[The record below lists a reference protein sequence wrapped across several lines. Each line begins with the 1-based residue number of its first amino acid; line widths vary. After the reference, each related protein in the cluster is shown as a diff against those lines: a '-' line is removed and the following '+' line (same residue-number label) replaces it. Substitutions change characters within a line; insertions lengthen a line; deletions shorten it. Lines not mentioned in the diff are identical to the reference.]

1 MPAKLWLSR
10 SRSRSKA
17 QPSWAALSSTSPVQ
31 ACFWGDKDGEWRWPT
46 LQDFSSFR
54 CLCSQ
59 PYHIHSSSSKL
70 HTSYERSS
78 DCCRHWIQICCYRAA
93 SRFIATRTRN
103 SENSQSTRSSRFQL
117 QPNPTPAQQQQSA
130 APHQNT
136 IPRLLVLLLL
146 LKKNQLIFLLLHL
159 LQLLYLTMPTRWY
172 LSATSHGCCCCWTLS
187 PAAAPS
193 TRVVCLR
200 WSGHPH
206 TPFDTASW
214 QPSIEIDSVEQIYIH
229 DIISKQRVL
238 CFNTTT
244 QQNSCLHTC
253 KSNNTWNN
261 QNKAFKYSI

>member
-1 MPAKLWLSR
+1 MSAKLWLSR

-78 DCCRHWIQICCYRAA
+78 GCCRHWIQICCYRAA

-136 IPRLLVLLLL
+136 IHRLLVLLLL
-146 LKKNQLIFLLLHL
+146 LKKINSFFFFSIFYSSFTWPCLRGGVCPPPHTAAAAAAERCRLLLLRPLAL
-159 LQLLYLTMPTRWY
+159 LVSADPAIHTHPLRHCELTAFDRNWF
-172 LSATSHGCCCCWTLS
+172 CWTDLYTWHNIETES
-187 PAAAPS
+187 S
-193 TRVVCLR
+193 L
-200 WSGHPH
+200 
-206 TPFDTASW
+206 FQYNNTAKLMFAHM
-214 QPSIEIDSVEQIYIH
+214 QVEQH
-229 DIISKQRVL
+229 MKQP
-238 CFNTTT
+238 
-244 QQNSCLHTC
+244 
-253 KSNNTWNN
+253 K
-261 QNKAFKYSI
+261 

>member
-31 ACFWGDKDGEWRWPT
+31 ACFWGDKDDEWRWPT

-78 DCCRHWIQICCYRAA
+78 DCCRHWIHICCYRAA

-146 LKKNQLIFLLLHL
+146 LKKINSFFFFSIFYSSFTWPCLRGGVCPPPHTAAAAAAERCRLLLL
-159 LQLLYLTMPTRWY
+159 RPLALFV
-172 LSATSHGCCCCWTLS
+172 SADPAIHTHSSTLRADS
-187 PAAAPS
+187 
-193 TRVVCLR
+193 LR
-200 WSGHPH
+200 
-206 TPFDTASW
+206 
-214 QPSIEIDSVEQIYIH
+214 
-229 DIISKQRVL
+229 
-238 CFNTTT
+238 
-244 QQNSCLHTC
+244 
-253 KSNNTWNN
+253 
-261 QNKAFKYSI
+261 